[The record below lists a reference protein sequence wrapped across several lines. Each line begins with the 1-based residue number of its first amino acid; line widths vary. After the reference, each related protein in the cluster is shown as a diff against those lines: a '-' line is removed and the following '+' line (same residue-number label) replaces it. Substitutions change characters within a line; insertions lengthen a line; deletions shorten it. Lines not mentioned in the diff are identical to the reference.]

1 MVSTIEHLIAA
12 WVHGV
17 VMRRVEMDDYVP
29 LGPDD
34 EIREGDVSQLLGFS
48 YEFVDRSSRLIGAKV
63 RDYPG
68 LLLKRPRSTLI
79 RDAAIAVLEWYFR
92 DGSVGGAEDP
102 MYELMRSV
110 GVTEEWLRRA

>member
-1 MVSTIEHLIAA
+1 M
-12 WVHGV
+12 
-17 VMRRVEMDDYVP
+17 MMDDCVP

-34 EIREGDVSQLLGFS
+34 EIREGDIFDTPNRT
-48 YEFVDRSSRLIGAKV
+48 FVMPVVGSKV

-68 LLLKRPRSTLI
+68 LRMKRPRSTVI

-102 MYELMRSV
+102 MYALMAAV

>member
-1 MVSTIEHLIAA
+1 
-12 WVHGV
+12 
-17 VMRRVEMDDYVP
+17 MDDYVP
-29 LGPDD
+29 LGPND
-34 EIREGDVSQLLGFS
+34 EIREGDINQLLGFS
-48 YEFVDRSSRLIGAKV
+48 YEFPVDGSSRLIGAKV
-63 RDYPG
+63 RDTPG

-102 MYELMRSV
+102 MYELMRAV